1 MNTVRIA
8 KEFRWEMGH
17 RLPLHSGQCSNIHG
31 HSYRLRITLDGIPDA
46 SGMVM
51 DFYELATLAQP
62 IVDMLDH
69 VFLCSSDDETMQRFF
84 RDHPEFKV
92 VTVPFPTTVEN
103 ICRWIAEHLAHQLRR
118 YPNITQLRVR
128 LHETATAFAE
138 CEVPLSTTPT
148 AP

>member
-1 MNTVRIA
+1 MKSVRIA

-17 RLPLHSGQCSNIHG
+17 RLPFHPGQCKNIHG
-31 HSYRLRITLDGIPDA
+31 HSYRLRIALDGSPDVD
-46 SGMVM
+46 GMVM
-51 DFYELATLAQP
+51 DFYDLAALVEP
-62 IVDMLDH
+62 IVGMLDH
-69 VFLCSSDDETMQRFF
+69 AFLCSSDDETMQRFF

-103 ICRWIAEHLAHQLRR
+103 ICCWIAEHLGQQLRR
-118 YPNITQLRVR
+118 YTNITRLHVR

-138 CEVPLSTTPT
+138 CEVLLSTTPT